1 MKEYRVSY
9 MIGSMYHA
17 YIVDAES
24 WGHAVKQV
32 VNGIQEGSLA
42 KPLSTAPNGATL
54 HFISTLCGG
63 TGSRRR
69 CSDAVISGE

>member
-24 WGHAVKQV
+24 WGHAVKRV
-32 VNGIQEGSLA
+32 VNGMQDGSLA
-42 KPLSTAPNGATL
+42 KL
-54 HFISTLCGG
+54 HDLKVEE
-63 TGSRRR
+63 RK
-69 CSDAVISGE
+69 D

>member
-42 KPLSTAPNGATL
+42 KL
-54 HFISTLCGG
+54 HDLKVEQ
-63 TGSRRR
+63 RK
-69 CSDAVISGE
+69 D